1 VAYVTPAQVAAELG
15 LTPAQASAVDDRLQR
30 SCDTATELIDATLE
44 RTVDDPLPDPAP
56 MPVSQAALELA
67 VDCFRSPAAPF
78 GYYSTELAV
87 ASIGADRMRRVIGLL
102 APYKRGVGIG

>member
-1 VAYVTPAQVAAELG
+1 
-15 LTPAQASAVDDRLQR
+15 
-30 SCDTATELIDATLE
+30 
-44 RTVDDPLPDPAP
+44 